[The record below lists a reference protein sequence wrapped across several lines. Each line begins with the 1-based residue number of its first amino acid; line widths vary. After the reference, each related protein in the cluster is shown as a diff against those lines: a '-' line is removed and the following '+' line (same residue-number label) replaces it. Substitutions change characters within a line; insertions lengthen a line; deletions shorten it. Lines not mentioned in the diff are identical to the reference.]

1 MKKTLL
7 DLRFFVFTLLVGLSL
22 PRSAAAA
29 ADSDLFGTIAVPQGV
44 DKYQALSPSGIGIIP
59 FASSALR
66 LGSVGAGIWVMFNF
80 LKAGW
85 IYVFSSGDTG
95 AHKKVT
101 ELATMSIIGIALIVS
116 SYTVAG
122 IVGLVFFGDA
132 SFILNPKFEGVGD
145 VNSLPMDPPQPVM

>member
-1 MKKTLL
+1 MKNTIITS
-7 DLRFFVFTLLVGLSL
+7 LRFFVFSYFLSL
-22 PRSAAAA
+22 TLPRVARAA
-29 ADSDLFGTIAVPQGV
+29 ADSDLFGTIDVPAGV
-44 DKYQALSPSGIGIIP
+44 DKYQALSPSGIGLIP
-59 FASSALR
+59 FASNGLR
-66 LGSVGAGIWVMFNF
+66 LGTIGAGVFVMFNF

-101 ELATMSIIGIALIVS
+101 ELVTMSIIGIALIVS
-116 SYTVAG
+116 SYTIAG

-145 VNSLPMDPPQPVM
+145 PLPMEPFPPVT